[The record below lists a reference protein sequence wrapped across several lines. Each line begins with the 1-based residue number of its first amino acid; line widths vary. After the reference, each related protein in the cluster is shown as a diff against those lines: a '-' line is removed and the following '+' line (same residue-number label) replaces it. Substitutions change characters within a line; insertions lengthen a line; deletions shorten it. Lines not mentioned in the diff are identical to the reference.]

1 MKKYLM
7 MGAAALAI
15 SSAFVGCTKDKD
27 LYDPTMN
34 AQKFLENY
42 QQAFIEV
49 FGQPAA
55 NQTWGFGDAA
65 GARMTR
71 AGNMTGVDSVAQTS
85 DGINANANEWA
96 DKAGTSHGHGGWIVP
111 DPLTEKQKAVVAAY
125 FQTVKPL
132 TYTDPKWPNFFVQQ
146 VYKGD
151 SIVKHGDT
159 TEGIVAANGTS
170 QYASGNMNLLT
181 VGRNHQHINNFNRGT
196 ASSVGVLNKNHTANE
211 FDTNQHPDQIMLMVN
226 IDDTEC
232 MGYHET
238 GSSTHHDDKAALV
251 SWETIDT
258 WAKSNY
264 TGYDGCLKDDWN
276 RSFVGF
282 DLALK
287 SQEDSYAKGNNG
299 EALYATFTDVPNWNN
314 MVGAWDGTN
323 TIKFASANA
332 SQGND
337 LTDMLSNIT
346 RWGNG
351 SVTKSGDIYVYDAQS
366 GFHINNVGGRNW
378 STYEKLVIELAEGAP
393 NGNLSMYIKNNSQD
407 VANVNIPEGATSA
420 EIDLNGKGWDNI
432 TDIYFMGASS
442 GTFKISKLY
451 LVGDAPVETYYDTNS
466 LSLRLMDSNLNQY
479 AGRDT
484 TITDGDLQY
493 TVDGKIYLNL
503 ETINGLLDKG
513 FLPVS
518 GSAMKTWAKWED
530 SDGYFSDWIVT
541 LTEAQRQDVTPV
553 KPSLHVLCEDLTAQD
568 ANDFDFNDV
577 VFDVFYVDANTV
589 TIKVLAAGGTL
600 PLRLCGRSNWEVHT
614 LYNVDVKCMVNT
626 GKKYHV
632 ATSPYTQQEGLGV
645 KELTYTGFNGWSD
658 DQNTFASQ
666 VNEKIKI
673 EVQREE
679 NGEWV
684 ELTAPVGGPTA
695 KIATPVNI
703 YMKDAD
709 WYPEEY
715 RWAWEKQNICKSF
728 SHWVSNPGSVWYTTK

>member
-55 NQTWGFGDAA
+55 NQTWGFGQPAS
-65 GARMTR
+65 ARMTR
-71 AGNMTGVDSVAQTS
+71 AGNMTGVTPVAQTS

-96 DKAGTSHGHGGWIVP
+96 DKADAPHGHGGWLVP
-111 DPLTEKQKAVVAAY
+111 DPLTEEQKAVVAAY

-159 TEGIVAANGTS
+159 TEGIVAANGT

-577 VFDVFYVDANTV
+577 VFDVFYVDASTV

-600 PLRLCGRSNWEVHT
+600 PLRLCGRNEWEVHT

-645 KELTYTGFNGWSD
+645 KVLTYTDFNGWSD

-666 VNEKIKI
+666 VNENIKI

-715 RWAWEKQNICKSF
+715 RWAWEKQNIGKSF
-728 SHWVSNPGSVWYTTK
+728 TNWVSNPGSVWYTTK